1 MLTDH
6 KISNGS
12 GKLLAAITLFAAL
25 APGVLMMAPA
35 LAGQLASAWRL
46 SPAHIG
52 MLFSAELGGMSL
64 ATLPAW
70 WWMSRINWRRVA
82 VIATGIFILGNL
94 VSALIAAWTVNYPA
108 LLILRFVTSLSGG
121 TLMILCITCAAS
133 TANPSRAYAF
143 WMFGQL
149 TLGALG
155 LLFLPLLFAHFGLMI
170 IYLILAI
177 MMFCC
182 LPLLR
187 AFPVRF
193 QVNVAESVPLR
204 PTNHGKK
211 WCAVLAVLAFYIS
224 ISAVWTFMGTIA
236 AGAGLTIVQRGQV
249 LAIASIFGI
258 IATGIASL
266 VGQRIRANRLIWLS
280 YGLLAASL
288 LMLSQ
293 APTMARFSLGAV
305 MFVFAWNFGVPFILA
320 RVAGLDNNGKL
331 MNSINLVIGGGMAIG
346 PALAGAFLQC
356 SAASISVLPI
366 GALIVGVA
374 SLVLLPSLTLST
386 D

>member
-6 KISNGS
+6 NTSNSS
-12 GKLLAAITLFAAL
+12 GKLLAAITLFAAI

-70 WWMSRINWRRVA
+70 WWMSRVNWRRVA
-82 VIATGIFILGNL
+82 VIATGVFILGNL
-94 VSALIAAWTVNYPA
+94 VSALIAAWMVNYLA
-108 LLILRFVTSLSGG
+108 LLLLRFVTSLSGG

-155 LLFLPLLFAHFGLMI
+155 LLLLPVLFAHFGLMI

-177 MMFCC
+177 IMVCC
-182 LPLLR
+182 LPLLQ

-193 QVNVAESVPLR
+193 QQNVAESVTSE
-204 PTNHGKK
+204 PTSIGKK

-224 ISAVWTFMGTIA
+224 LSAVWTFMGTIA
-236 AGAGLTIVQRGQV
+236 AGAGLDIALRGQV
-249 LAIASIFGI
+249 LATASVFGI
-258 IATGIASL
+258 IATGVASL
-266 VGQRIRANRLIWLS
+266 VGLRIRANRLIWL
-280 YGLLAASL
+280 G
-288 LMLSQ
+288 
-293 APTMARFSLGAV
+293 
-305 MFVFAWNFGVPFILA
+305 
-320 RVAGLDNNGKL
+320 
-331 MNSINLVIGGGMAIG
+331 
-346 PALAGAFLQC
+346 C
-356 SAASISVLPI
+356 
-366 GALIVGVA
+366 
-374 SLVLLPSLTLST
+374 
-386 D
+386 

>member
-1 MLTDH
+1 MHTDH
-6 KISNGS
+6 KTSNSS

-70 WWMSRINWRRVA
+70 WWMNRVNWRRVA
-82 VIATGIFILGNL
+82 VIATSIFILGNL
-94 VSALIAAWTVNYPA
+94 VSALIAAWTVNYPV
-108 LLILRFVTSLSGG
+108 LLLLRFVTSLSGG

-155 LLFLPLLFAHFGLMI
+155 LLLLPVLFAHFGLMI

-177 MMFCC
+177 LMVCC

-193 QVNVAESVPLR
+193 QANVAESVPR
-204 PTNHGKK
+204 EPTSNGKK
-211 WCAVLAVLAFYIS
+211 CCAVLAVLAFYIS

-236 AGAGLTIVQRGQV
+236 AGAGLDIALRGQI
-249 LAIASIFGI
+249 LATASVFGI
-258 IATGIASL
+258 IATGVASL
-266 VGQRIRANRLIWLS
+266 VGHRIRANRLIWLG

-288 LMLSQ
+288 LMLSDS
-293 APTMARFSLGAV
+293 PMMMRFSVGAM
-305 MFVFAWNFGVPFILA
+305 MFIFAWNFGVPFILA
-320 RVAGLDNNGKL
+320 RVAALDNNGKL

-346 PALAGAFLQC
+346 PALAGDFLQF
-356 SAASISVLPI
+356 SAGRISILPI
-366 GALIVGVA
+366 GSLIFCMV
-374 SLVLLPSLTLST
+374 SLALLPSLTFST